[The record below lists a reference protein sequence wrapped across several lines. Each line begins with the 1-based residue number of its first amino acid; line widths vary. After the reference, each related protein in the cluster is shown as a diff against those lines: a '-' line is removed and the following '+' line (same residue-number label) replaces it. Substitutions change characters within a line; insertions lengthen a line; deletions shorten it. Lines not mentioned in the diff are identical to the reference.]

1 MFPLIWDVLVGSA
14 ASIFF
19 CVRAGV
25 AGAFTVGAFE
35 TAPRQTIPERM
46 GFLR

>member
-19 CVRAGV
+19 YVRAGV

-35 TAPRQTIPERM
+35 TALSRPDKGPM
-46 GFLR
+46 